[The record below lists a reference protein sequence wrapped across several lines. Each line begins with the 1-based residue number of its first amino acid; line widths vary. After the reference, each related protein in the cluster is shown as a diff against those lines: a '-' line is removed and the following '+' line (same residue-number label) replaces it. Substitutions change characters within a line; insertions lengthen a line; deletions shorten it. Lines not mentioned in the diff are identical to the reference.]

1 MSEDFLSE
9 RLGVARRKGVN
20 GNVGIR
26 ETLVAPGSAKA
37 PKLTTVIGAVIDDVL
52 SHRSKFH
59 AIRVTVIP
67 LVIDPG
73 FEVDRIDQFDP
84 ALGDVNEHGFAQ
96 VGFGRRFGWIAF
108 TTQQPSR
115 LGAQDML
122 ENRPVWV
129 SDSTLIKISQPL
141 PVCPQAVFEPALQ

>member
-9 RLGVARRKGVN
+9 RFGVARRKGVN
-20 GNVGIR
+20 SNVGIR
-26 ETLVAPGSAKA
+26 EAFVAPGSAKA
-37 PKLTTVIGAVIDDVL
+37 PKLTTMIGAVIDDVL
-52 SHRSKFH
+52 SHRSKLH
-59 AIRVTVIP
+59 AVGISVVP
-67 LVIDPG
+67 LVVNPG

-108 TTQQPSR
+108 ATQQPSR
-115 LGAQDML
+115 LGSQDML
-122 ENRPVWV
+122 ENRAVWV

-141 PVCPQAVFEPALQ
+141 PVCPKAIFEAALQ